1 VRYVPYGEL
10 AGRPHVM
17 VDGAAT
23 AGTALVLSHWPGST
37 TPRELAADLSTEIAL
52 RYVERPDLHVDAVLA
67 SNTHVDE
74 DGAAGLFALV
84 EPALALAHRALLVEV
99 ARAGDFEA
107 TTSRDAARL
116 AFALAAVARP
126 GAGYQPLLDRL
137 PGWLADPG
145 SARDH
150 WADDDDHLGRSLAAI
165 AAGALVVD
173 EEPELEL
180 SVVTPTTDD
189 DLHPIAVHGAIAG
202 LVVLTLAPGRPQ
214 LRYRYETWVRLTSRR
229 VRPRVD
235 LAPLAARLAELDA
248 VPWRAGDVDDMT
260 PACEP
265 VGESELDPALVR
277 AEVVA
282 HLRTAPPAWDPWAV

>member
-17 VDGAAT
+17 VDGSAT
-23 AGTALVLSHWPGST
+23 DGTALVLSHWPGST

-52 RYVERPDLHVDAVLA
+52 RYVERPDLQVPADIA
-67 SNTHVDE
+67 SNNHVDE

-84 EPALALAHRALLVEV
+84 DPERALAHRSLLVEV
-99 ARAGDFEA
+99 ARAGDFEVTA
-107 TTSRDAARL
+107 SRDAARI
-116 AFALAAVARP
+116 AFAIAATARP

-137 PGWLADPG
+137 PGWLADPASG
-145 SARDH
+145 RDA
-150 WADDDDHLGRSLAAI
+150 WAEADEHLGASLAAI
-165 AAGALVVD
+165 DAGALEVV
-173 EEPELEL
+173 EVPELDL
-180 SVVTPTTDD
+180 SVVTPTTDE

-202 LVVLTLAPGRPQ
+202 MAVLTLAPGRPQ

-235 LAPLAARLAELDA
+235 LLPLAARLAELDA
-248 VPWRAGDVDDMT
+248 VPWQAGDVDDMT

-265 VGESELDPALVR
+265 DGPSELDPTVVR

-282 HLRTAPPAWDPWAV
+282 HLRDAPPAWDPWA